1 MKKVLS
7 VFVVLSLL
15 FNILFQQPIFAAAD
29 IEKPVIKSVT
39 VDKKSAKVGDTVTYI
54 VEATD
59 NVGVDKVY
67 IDLKKPQT
75 GNNVFERMVSLGNNK
90 YQYQMTVTN
99 SSESGEWKVASVLV
113 YDGTENY
120 VRDYNSTIGYGTKDY
135 SSANVQIT
143 GGLADIEKPVI
154 KSVTVD
160 KKSAKVGDTVTY
172 IVEATDNVGVDKV
185 YIDLKK
191 PQTGNNVFERMVSLG
206 NNKYQYQMTVTNSSE
221 SGEWKVASVL
231 VYDGAENYVRD
242 YNSTIGYG
250 TKDYSS
256 ANVQITGGL
265 ADIEKPVIKSVT
277 VDKKSAKVGDTV
289 TYIVEATDNVGVD
302 KVYID
307 LKKPQTGNNVFERM
321 VSLGNNKYQY
331 QMTVTDNSELGEWK
345 VASVLVYDGAENYVR
360 DYNSTIGYGTKDYSS
375 ATVNIGS
382 NIIVEPLT
390 TEKPTTEK
398 PTTEKPTTE
407 KPTTEKPTTE
417 KPTTEKPTTERPTTE
432 RPTTEKPTTEKP
444 TTEKPTTEKPT
455 TEKPL
460 DPKKLLKSISVNK
473 QSFKDG
479 EQIKF
484 SAEVLDDSRAKIS
497 EIMLNYVD
505 YEKSDVMYLYLHPSD
520 KDTFT
525 LEQEVNDL
533 IKAGKWKVTNIT
545 VFYNNGELQN
555 FFNTKAEFGTQY
567 QPYADYSNIDL
578 TVEKTYKPPFIP
590 DGVLNNNSDYER
602 KLHKIKVLKDYQEL
616 YSTSYIAYRTTDQA
630 IRDAMTH
637 IDSKSYYYDKTSV
650 SKGYIM
656 FNNGVT
662 SFAGTSSDI
671 TIYVKSYRDLNNTVA
686 EPSVEKPTTEKPTTE
701 RPTTERPTT
710 EKPTTERPTTEKPTT
725 EKPTTER
732 PTTERPTTERPTTE
746 RPTTERPTTERPTT
760 EKPTTEKPTTERP
773 TTEKPTTEKPTT
785 ERPTTERPTTERP
798 TTERPTTEKP
808 TTEKPTTE
816 RPTTEKPKPTKPTTT
831 QPKPST
837 TKPTTTKPK
846 PSTTKPTTSKPK
858 PVVVAKPVITNK
870 YISNASAVIGGKGM
884 SNSKVYAVVNN
895 KVIGS
900 AVVKNGKF
908 SFKIA
913 KQKAGTKISFY
924 AYYNKNKSA
933 VVTVKVIDKIAPG
946 LPTVNKVTTK
956 STSVSGK
963 GERYAKVYVY
973 KGKSKVGYAVV
984 DRKGNF
990 NVKIAKQKKNT
1001 TLSIYLVD
1009 NAGNKGKYKNIKV
1022 S

>member
-1 MKKVLS
+1 NTIYEYNKTVNS
-7 VFVVLSLL
+7 FGT
-15 FNILFQQPIFAAAD
+15 AD
-29 IEKPVIKSVT
+29 FSSAIVNVT
-39 VDKKSAKVGDTVTYI
+39 DDQLAVDK
-54 VEATD
+54 
-59 NVGVDKVY
+59 
-67 IDLKKPQT
+67 
-75 GNNVFERMVSLGNNK
+75 
-90 YQYQMTVTN
+90 
-99 SSESGEWKVASVLV
+99 
-113 YDGTENY
+113 
-120 VRDYNSTIGYGTKDY
+120 
-135 SSANVQIT
+135 
-143 GGLADIEKPVI
+143 
-154 KSVTVD
+154 
-160 KKSAKVGDTVTY
+160 
-172 IVEATDNVGVDKV
+172 
-185 YIDLKK
+185 
-191 PQTGNNVFERMVSLG
+191 
-206 NNKYQYQMTVTNSSE
+206 
-221 SGEWKVASVL
+221 
-231 VYDGAENYVRD
+231 
-242 YNSTIGYG
+242 
-250 TKDYSS
+250 
-256 ANVQITGGL
+256 
-265 ADIEKPVIKSVT
+265 
-277 VDKKSAKVGDTV
+277 
-289 TYIVEATDNVGVD
+289 
-302 KVYID
+302 
-307 LKKPQTGNNVFERM
+307 
-321 VSLGNNKYQY
+321 
-331 QMTVTDNSELGEWK
+331 
-345 VASVLVYDGAENYVR
+345 
-360 DYNSTIGYGTKDYSS
+360 
-375 ATVNIGS
+375 
-382 NIIVEPLT
+382 
-390 TEKPTTEK
+390 
-398 PTTEKPTTE
+398 
-407 KPTTEKPTTE
+407 
-417 KPTTEKPTTERPTTE
+417 PTTE

-444 TTEKPTTEKPT
+444 TTEKL
-455 TEKPL
+455 L

-505 YEKSDVMYLYLHPSD
+505 YEKSDVMYLYLHSSD

-533 IKAGKWKVTNIT
+533 IKSGKWKVTNIT

-578 TVEKTYKPPFIP
+578 TVEKTYKPSFIP

-686 EPSVEKPTTEKPTTE
+686 EPSVAEPSVEKPTTERPTTEKPTTEKPTTEKPTTEKPTTERPTTEKPTTEKPTTEKPTTEKPTTEKPTTE

-725 EKPTTER
+725 EKPTTEKPTTER
-732 PTTERPTTERPTTE
+732 PKTEKPTTEKPTTERPTTER
-746 RPTTERPTTERPTT
+746 
-760 EKPTTEKPTTERP
+760 PTTEKPTTERP

-785 ERPTTERPTTERP
+785 EKPTTERPTIERPTTERP
-798 TTERPTTEKP
+798 TTERPTIERPTTEKP
-808 TTEKPTTE
+808 TTERPTTE

-837 TKPTTTKPK
+837 TKPKPT
-846 PSTTKPTTSKPK
+846 TTKPTTSKPK

-1001 TLSIYLVD
+1001 QLSIYLVD
-1009 NAGNKGKYKNIKV
+1009 KSGNRGKSKVIKV

>member
-29 IEKPVIKSVT
+29 VTKPELISIVA
-39 VDKKSAKVGDTVTYI
+39 DKKEAKAGETVVFT
-54 VEATD
+54 ATVKD
-59 NVGVDKVY
+59 EGGSGIKEVSLFLD
-67 IDLKKPQT
+67 KPQT
-75 GNNVFERMVSLGNNK
+75 HNSEVLQMYKVSEGK
-90 YQYQMTVTN
+90 YQIVKTYQNNDEPGNWQAKLLILKDNAGNEVQVYNEKLANYMSNKMNMDN
-99 SSESGEWKVASVLV
+99 SIVNLTGTSADVSAPNLV
-113 YDGTENY
+113 
-120 VRDYNSTIGYGTKDY
+120 S
-135 SSANVQIT
+135 IT
-143 GGLADIEKPVI
+143 A
-154 KSVTVD
+154 D
-160 KKSAKVGDTVTY
+160 KKAAKAGETVVYT
-172 IVEATDNVGVDKV
+172 ATVKDEGGSGIKEVTLFLD
-185 YIDLKK
+185 K
-191 PQTGNNVFERMVSLG
+191 PQTHNSEIVQMNKVSEGKYQVVKTFQSNDEAGNWQAKLLILKDNAGNEVQVYNEKLANYMSNKMNMDNSIVNLTGTSADVSAPKLISITADKKELRAGETVVFTATVKDEGGSGVKEVSLF
-206 NNKYQYQMTVTNSSE
+206 
-221 SGEWKVASVL
+221 L
-231 VYDGAENYVRD
+231 D
-242 YNSTIGYG
+242 
-250 TKDYSS
+250 
-256 ANVQITGGL
+256 
-265 ADIEKPVIKSVT
+265 
-277 VDKKSAKVGDTV
+277 
-289 TYIVEATDNVGVD
+289 
-302 KVYID
+302 
-307 LKKPQTGNNVFERM
+307 KPQTHNSEIVQM
-321 VSLGNNKYQY
+321 VKVSEGKYQVVKTFQNNDEAGNWQAKLLILKDNAGNEVQVYNEKLANYMSNKMNMDGSLVAFDSNLLTDSPNIIDPSFNDFIKPSLFSFGESKIQMGNYY
-331 QMTVTDNSELGEWK
+331 QHKFKINVTDEGGSGL
-345 VASVLVYDGAENYVR
+345 NYVFGYMTN
-360 DYNSTIGYGTKDYSS
+360 DNTSEIKSMIFTKNGENEYVGEISYTSAYPFKLQYVTAKDNAGNITTHFVNSL
-375 ATVNIGS
+375 NIP
-382 NIIVEPLT
+382 V
-390 TEKPTTEK
+390 TE
-398 PTTEKPTTE
+398 
-407 KPTTEKPTTE
+407 
-417 KPTTEKPTTERPTTE
+417 EKPTTERPTTE
-432 RPTTEKPTTEKP
+432 RPTTE
-444 TTEKPTTEKPT
+444 
-455 TEKPL
+455 
-460 DPKKLLKSISVNK
+460 
-473 QSFKDG
+473 
-479 EQIKF
+479 
-484 SAEVLDDSRAKIS
+484 R
-497 EIMLNYVD
+497 
-505 YEKSDVMYLYLHPSD
+505 
-520 KDTFT
+520 
-525 LEQEVNDL
+525 
-533 IKAGKWKVTNIT
+533 
-545 VFYNNGELQN
+545 
-555 FFNTKAEFGTQY
+555 
-567 QPYADYSNIDL
+567 
-578 TVEKTYKPPFIP
+578 
-590 DGVLNNNSDYER
+590 
-602 KLHKIKVLKDYQEL
+602 
-616 YSTSYIAYRTTDQA
+616 
-630 IRDAMTH
+630 
-637 IDSKSYYYDKTSV
+637 
-650 SKGYIM
+650 
-656 FNNGVT
+656 
-662 SFAGTSSDI
+662 
-671 TIYVKSYRDLNNTVA
+671 
-686 EPSVEKPTTEKPTTE
+686 PTTE

-732 PTTERPTTERPTTE
+732 PTIEKPTSEKPTTERPTTERPTTEKPTTEKPTTERPTTEKPTTEKPTTERSTTEKPTTEKPTTEKPTTEKPTTE

-785 ERPTTERPTTERP
+785 ERPTTERPTTEKPTTEKPTTEKPTTERPTTEKPTTERP

-816 RPTTEKPKPTKPTTT
+816 RPTTERPTTERPTTEKPKPTTEKPKPTKPPTT

-870 YISNASAVIGGKGM
+870 YISNASAVIGGKGT